1 MKGKLLEV
9 CFKGRDCNLCFPAN
23 FWHSMQIDYENKFR
37 IDAYVI
43 DLIWKPNKDF
53 NLNIQ
58 PKRSMWEIQHNQSLL
73 SMLSTK
79 FQ

>member
-1 MKGKLLEV
+1 
-9 CFKGRDCNLCFPAN
+9 
-23 FWHSMQIDYENKFR
+23 MQIDYKNKFR

-43 DLIWKPNKDF
+43 DLIWNPNKDF